1 MRVFTR
7 AYANFARAIP
17 RATTNCSAGSF
28 ARRKSRRSS
37 SRKSGSSCSR
47 ESGRSSSRESG
58 RSSSGESRRTGSDAD
73 GKRAPR
79 VSGGTGRARRYHYR
93 HLKPSTD

>member
-37 SRKSGSSCSR
+37 SR